1 MCNHTNFAK
10 VRNHQIPEDVAWIIL
25 TQNLK
30 STTMKTMRK
39 LKKYLRILEKK
50 KREICYEIELD
61 QEVIERNLYIAYE
74 WEMRFRKAVEE
85 VRIKKQFRKALAE
98 RLGVEYS
105 EVKHLFPIGVN
116 STLIA
121 NCLSPYLGFYSH
133 EEIRDI
139 CQGLKLAFGFP

>member
-1 MCNHTNFAK
+1 
-10 VRNHQIPEDVAWIIL
+10 
-25 TQNLK
+25 
-30 STTMKTMRK
+30 MKTRRK
-39 LKKYLRILEKK
+39 LKKYLKILKKEKQ
-50 KREICYEIELD
+50 EICHEMELE
-61 QEVIERNLYIAYE
+61 QEVIERNLHIAYE

-85 VRIKKQFRKALAE
+85 VRVRKQFRRALAE

-105 EVKHLFPIGVN
+105 EVKHLFPVGVN

-139 CQGLKLAFGFP
+139 CQELKLEFGFP